1 VIAAKLRVC
10 DFISSAVVARVAWG
24 IVVELVVMIDERGIE
39 LLDER
44 QRRLLAALT
53 YIRELARG
61 GATRRVRAERSLN
74 QKPENLVGVQSV
86 AGRRAWGPGR
96 RGREC

>member
-1 VIAAKLRVC
+1 VIAARLRVC

-44 QRRLLAALT
+44 QRRLLAASDL
-53 YIRELARG
+53 Y
-61 GATRRVRAERSLN
+61 
-74 QKPENLVGVQSV
+74 P
-86 AGRRAWGPGR
+86 
-96 RGREC
+96 